1 MPQTDNDDELVI
13 RPRFGAGPLTLTPID
28 DVRGHVVHIDVNDA
42 GVYLTREQARE
53 LAAALL
59 RSCDGAPQQR

>member
-1 MPQTDNDDELVI
+1 MALTSDEDELVI

-28 DVRGHVVHIDVNDA
+28 DVRGHVAHLDIDDA
-42 GVYLTREQARE
+42 GVYLTRDQARE

-59 RSCDGAPQQR
+59 RSCDVAPEQR

>member
-1 MPQTDNDDELVI
+1 MAQTHNDDELVI
-13 RPRFGAGPLTLTPID
+13 RPRFGAGPLTLTPVD
-28 DVRGHVVHIDVNDA
+28 DVPGHVVHLDVDDA

-59 RSCDGAPQQR
+59 RSCDVAPEQR